1 MRSLFLVAAVMA
13 GAVHAQQG
21 SGVGYPTVAAALEAL
36 KGRSDVSISVQG
48 GWTIADDTAAHAVWS
63 FAPVGHPA
71 YPAVVRR
78 ALVQKDGAINMDMT
92 ALCQASKDACDK
104 LMEEF
109 KALNA
114 RMSAELSASNKSSA
128 TKWRASSTQIEGVE
142 SQSRAYFSAMDG
154 ARYQEA
160 YALLGNSL
168 QQQAPFARWSFLAQH
183 FNATA
188 GQVVRRD
195 IKKITWYK
203 DPPQAAPGIYAAV
216 DFSGQFANVNV
227 HCGYL
232 VWAEQNDG
240 SFRLIREEQ
249 NSIDKKTESKL
260 KPGELESFRAQFKC
274 K

>member
-1 MRSLFLVAAVMA
+1 MRSLFLVVAVVA

-114 RMSAELSASNKSSA
+114 RMSAELSVSNKSSA

-188 GQVVRRD
+188 GKWCVGTSR
-195 IKKITWYK
+195 KS
-203 DPPQAAPGIYAAV
+203 PGIKTLPRRRRAFTRRWIFPASSPTSKCIAV
-216 DFSGQFANVNV
+216 IWFGPNKMMVRSG
-227 HCGYL
+227 
-232 VWAEQNDG
+232 
-240 SFRLIREEQ
+240 
-249 NSIDKKTESKL
+249 
-260 KPGELESFRAQFKC
+260 
-274 K
+274 